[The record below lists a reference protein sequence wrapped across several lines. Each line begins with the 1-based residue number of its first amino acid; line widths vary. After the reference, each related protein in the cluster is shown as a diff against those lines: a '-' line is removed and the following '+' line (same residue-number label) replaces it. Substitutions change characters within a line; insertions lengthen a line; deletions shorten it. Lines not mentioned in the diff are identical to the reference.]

1 MIFLLLTSCTTPTKQ
16 GDTKSGQHHYSL
28 EKEIRKTINADYLL
42 YIPEEYTETHEEWP
56 LILFLHGYVE
66 GIDLSMLETWGIP
79 KLIAENSLEIPF
91 VVLSPKCPE
100 NGWWSTKMEI
110 ESLDVLLNEI
120 VSKYRIDI
128 NRIYV
133 TGYSMGGMGTW
144 ALAAMY
150 PDRFAAIAPICGYG
164 DPKNA
169 EKIAH
174 LPIWVFHG
182 AKDPALPVKVSEAM
196 VDALKEA
203 GSQVKFTV
211 YPDADHDAWTLTY
224 ENPELYEWFLKH
236 KLSGDDS

>member
-1 MIFLLLTSCTTPTKQ
+1 
-16 GDTKSGQHHYSL
+16 
-28 EKEIRKTINADYLL
+28 
-42 YIPEEYTETHEEWP
+42 
-56 LILFLHGYVE
+56 
-66 GIDLSMLETWGIP
+66 
-79 KLIAENSLEIPF
+79 
-91 VVLSPKCPE
+91 
-100 NGWWSTKMEI
+100 
-110 ESLDVLLNEI
+110 
-120 VSKYRIDI
+120 
-128 NRIYV
+128 
-133 TGYSMGGMGTW
+133 MGGMGTW

-211 YPDADHDAWTLTY
+211 YPDADHDAWTPTY
-224 ENPELYEWFLKH
+224 ENPELYKWFLKH
-236 KLSGDDS
+236 KLSGVDS